1 MYLSS
6 ARFSARNFIR
16 CLVPTSLGV
25 TVQSSTISQLLSRI
39 CNPQSSRPRAF
50 ARGSGLK
57 GFRLPCST
65 MNRAA
70 GVPETVVIERQEQ
83 IDEFCVRARA
93 EGRFAFDTEF
103 VMEDRYEPEVCLVQL
118 ASEEAAALIDPF
130 LKLDLQPVWELV
142 CDRQVETVVHAGQ
155 EDLAMAVRR
164 TGQVARGVFDVQIA
178 AGLVGY
184 DYPLSLQKLVQS
196 TLQVRLRKS
205 KTLTDWRQRPLNAAQ
220 LRYAADDVSYLL
232 AVRRKLHDRLV
243 GAGRLEWA
251 EEEFRGF
258 EDMSLYAR
266 VEEDKLR
273 RVKGINVLKGRQL
286 AVAGRLLLWRDG
298 LAQVLNRPAR
308 VALKD
313 HLLVE
318 IARHELSSF
327 SELRELR
334 GLNMSD
340 RNVQALGGI
349 VKEAL
354 ATPPEK
360 WPAEKPFDAEA
371 PREAVLVALATAV
384 VRGYCLDYDL
394 AYSLIATKKSLR
406 DLIRHRTVGQPSDA
420 SAVELLCGWRGR
432 TVGVMLDEVLAGRRT
447 IHVEPSNGDW
457 VVRVGPRQPP
467 GPRDP
472 AQ

>member
-1 MYLSS
+1 
-6 ARFSARNFIR
+6 
-16 CLVPTSLGV
+16 
-25 TVQSSTISQLLSRI
+25 
-39 CNPQSSRPRAF
+39 
-50 ARGSGLK
+50 
-57 GFRLPCST
+57 

-70 GVPETVVIERQEQ
+70 GVPETVVIERQQQ
-83 IDEFCVRARA
+83 IDEFCAQARV
-93 EGRFAFDTEF
+93 EKRFAFDTEF

-118 ASEEAAALIDPF
+118 ASENAVVLIDPF

-142 CDRQVETVVHAGQ
+142 CDPQVETVVHAGQ

-164 TGQVARGVFDVQIA
+164 TGQVARQVFDVQIA

-196 TLQVRLRKS
+196 TLHVRLHKA
-205 KTLTDWRQRPLNAAQ
+205 KTLTDWRQRPLGAAQ

-243 GAGRLEWA
+243 RAGRLEWA
-251 EEEFRGF
+251 AEEFRGF

-273 RVKGINVLKGRQL
+273 RVKGISVLHGRQL
-286 AVAGRLLLWRDG
+286 AVARRLLLWRDE
-298 LAQVLNRPAR
+298 LAKVLNRPAR

-318 IARHELSSF
+318 IARHELSSYAD
-327 SELRELR
+327 LRELR

-340 RNVQALGGI
+340 KNVQALGGI
-349 VKEAL
+349 VKEAM
-354 ATPPEK
+354 ATPAEE
-360 WPAEKPFDAEA
+360 WPTAAPHDVEA
-371 PREAVLVALATAV
+371 PREAVLVALATSV

-420 SAVELLCGWRGR
+420 AAVELLCGWRGQ
-432 TVGVMLDEVLAGRRT
+432 TVGLMLDEVLAGRRT
-447 IHVEPSNGDW
+447 IHVEPSNGEL
-457 VVRVGPRQPP
+457 VVRVGPVSVHPP
-467 GPRDP
+467 RRK
-472 AQ
+472 A

>member
-1 MYLSS
+1 MVRHKDALE
-6 ARFSARNFIR
+6 
-16 CLVPTSLGV
+16 P
-25 TVQSSTISQLLSRI
+25 
-39 CNPQSSRPRAF
+39 
-50 ARGSGLK
+50 
-57 GFRLPCST
+57 
-65 MNRAA
+65 
-70 GVPETVVIERQEQ
+70 VVIERQEQ
-83 IDEFCVRARA
+83 IDEFCIRARA

-118 ASEEAAALIDPF
+118 ATENAVVLIDPF
-130 LKLDLQPVWELV
+130 QKLDLQPVWDLV
-142 CDRQVETVVHAGQ
+142 CDPQIETVVHAGQ

-164 TGQVARGVFDVQIA
+164 TRRVPRQIFDVQIA

-184 DYPLSLQKLVQS
+184 DFPLSLQKLVQS
-196 TLQVRLRKS
+196 TLQVRLHKS

-220 LRYAADDVSYLL
+220 LRYAADDVSHLL

-243 GAGRLEWA
+243 RAGRLEWA
-251 EEEFRGF
+251 AEEFRGF

-273 RVKGINVLKGRQL
+273 RVKGISVLKGRQL
-286 AVAGRLLLWRDG
+286 AVARRLLQWRDE

-327 SELRELR
+327 TELRELR

-340 RNVQALGGI
+340 KNVQALGGI
-349 VKEAL
+349 VQEAL
-354 ATPPEK
+354 ATPAAE
-360 WPAEKPFDAEA
+360 WPTAKPYDVEA
-371 PREAVLVALATAV
+371 PREAVLIALATSV

-394 AYSLIATKKSLR
+394 AYSLIATKKTLR
-406 DLIRHRTVGQPSDA
+406 NLIRHRTIGQPCDA
-420 SAVELLCGWRGR
+420 AAVELLCGWRGR

-447 IHVEPSNGDW
+447 IRVEPSNGEW
-457 VVRVGPRQPP
+457 VVRVGPRQPS
-467 GPRDP
+467 
-472 AQ
+472 